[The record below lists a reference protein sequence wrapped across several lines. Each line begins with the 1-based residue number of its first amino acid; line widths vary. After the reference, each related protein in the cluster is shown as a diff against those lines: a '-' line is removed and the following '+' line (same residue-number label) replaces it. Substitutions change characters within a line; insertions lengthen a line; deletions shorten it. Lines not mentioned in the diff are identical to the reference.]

1 MMQIRWDWKYP
12 RDRGCPSHDR
22 VCHRVMSSCFFHTNG
37 ALLLSGLGTGFTL
50 MVSFACFGEQST
62 FSFIAPATIPDHPL
76 SSAKSNARDPHTLT
90 FVTLGVRYLALTLQR
105 PLKRLCP
112 RYVHL
117 SHPKLACV
125 MLDVRDGSAQKLH
138 SIPKLAGVMLG
149 GDGTCMYF
157 VASEL
162 AGVTLDVE
170 DGSAQKLHS
179 IPKLAGVML
188 GGERMAEFGRV
199 TDWNRARQQ
208 LRRTRQIRDRCTC
221 FFHPTTIP
229 CHLRPHSS
237 YTLESR
243 SPCLPTAQ
251 R

>member
-22 VCHRVMSSCFFHTNG
+22 VCHRVMSSCFSIPTEHTSVG
-37 ALLLSGLGTGFTL
+37 IGFTL

-76 SSAKSNARDPHTLT
+76 SSANPRSRPTHPYLCHAWRQVLGLDAAASAEKAMPHDTFICRIRAGLCHAGCSRRLRAEASFNSQAGWCHAGRRRD
-90 FVTLGVRYLALTLQR
+90 V
-105 PLKRLCP
+105 
-112 RYVHL
+112 YV
-117 SHPKLACV
+117 
-125 MLDVRDGSAQKLH
+125 
-138 SIPKLAGVMLG
+138 
-149 GDGTCMYF
+149 F